1 MKTRIFSFLAGI
13 FLFHTGNS
21 QEVRLTVEDA
31 VRLGVEKSKAIHA
44 SMMRVQYADARASEA
59 SALMLPSLKLSGG
72 YTRLSDIPPSI
83 LNTPFGLVA
92 ISPTVLNNYN
102 VRLSLQQPL
111 FTGFRL
117 QRNSDIADY
126 NSQATQKEFEK
137 DKSELVY
144 NIKAAYWN
152 LFKALDIQKVV
163 DENVEQVRAH
173 LKDVENWQKQGIATT
188 NDVLKVQVQL
198 SDARLRQIDANN
210 GVQLARIGLNNAI
223 GIPLETEV
231 AVASAIQLDERQF
244 PNLNAL
250 VLQALQKRSDLQSME
265 LRVKAGDAAVSLA
278 QASWWP
284 QVFLTGNYMT
294 ARPNQ
299 RIFPIQDVFQDT
311 WDVGVG
317 ISFDVWNWG
326 TTVHQTDQARA
337 QLAQVQDGYGQ
348 LRDAAVL
355 DVTRNYLYLGR
366 ARERITV
373 AGQGVQQA
381 EESYRVTNAKFKQG
395 LGMNSDLLDAE
406 VALLQAKTNY
416 TQALVDFGLAGAA
429 LERAI
434 GE

>member
-1 MKTRIFSFLAGI
+1 MKTRISFLIGI

-21 QEVRLTVEDA
+21 QELRLTVEEA
-31 VRLGVEKSKAIHA
+31 VRMGLEKSKAIHA

-59 SALMLPSLKLSGG
+59 NALMLPSLKLSGG

-152 LFKALDIQKVV
+152 LFKALDFQKVV

-250 VLQALQKRSDLQSME
+250 VLQALQKRPDLQSME

>member
-1 MKTRIFSFLAGI
+1 MKTRTFSFLAGI
-13 FLFHTGNS
+13 FLYQLGNS
-21 QEVRLTVEDA
+21 QELRLSVEEA
-31 VRLGVEKSKAIHA
+31 VRIGLEKSKAIHA

-59 SALMLPSLKLSGG
+59 SALMFPSLKLSGAF
-72 YTRLSDIPPSI
+72 TRLSNIPPSI
-83 LNTPFGLVA
+83 LNTPFGLVE
-92 ISPTVLNNYN
+92 ISPTVLDNYN
-102 VRLSLQQPL
+102 IRLSLQQPL

-144 NIKAAYWN
+144 SIKVAYWN

-173 LKDVENWQKQGIATT
+173 LKDAGNWQRQGIATT
-188 NDVLKVQVQL
+188 NDVLKVQVQF

-231 AVASAIQLDERQF
+231 AVASSIEQNARQF
-244 PNLNAL
+244 PDLSAL
-250 VLQALQKRSDLQSME
+250 ISQALQKRPDLQSME
-265 LRVKAGDAAVSLA
+265 LRVKAGDATVSLA
-278 QASWWP
+278 QSNWWP

-299 RIFPIQDVFQDT
+299 RIFPIQDVFKDT

-317 ISFDVWNWG
+317 ISLDVWNWG

-337 QLAQVQDGYGQ
+337 QLAQVQDGYSQ

-355 DVTRNYLYLGR
+355 EVTRNYLNLGR

-373 AGQGVQQA
+373 AEEGVKQA

-395 LGMNSDLLDAE
+395 LGLNSDLLDAE

-416 TQALVDFGLAGAA
+416 TQSLVDFGLAVAA